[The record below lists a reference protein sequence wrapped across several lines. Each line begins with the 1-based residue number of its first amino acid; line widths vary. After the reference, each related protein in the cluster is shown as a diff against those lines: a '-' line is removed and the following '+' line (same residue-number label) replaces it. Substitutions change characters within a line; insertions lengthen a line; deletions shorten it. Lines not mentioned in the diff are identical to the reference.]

1 MNQQSPRIPILI
13 SPGLIASLYILGSS
27 FSGTISYGLFHSTVP
42 ISIEYSGGL
51 IGSLYNDESL
61 AGNSE
66 SPKRASF
73 SAQIEIIF

>member
-13 SPGLIASLYILGSS
+13 SPGLIESLYILGSS

-42 ISIEYSGGL
+42 MSIAYSGGL
-51 IGSLYNDESL
+51 SGSLYNELSL

-73 SAQIEIIF
+73 SAQMEIIF